1 MNQPGRADLG
11 TAERA
16 GPTRG
21 PLKRNAAKMAA
32 PRITALHW
40 RILLI
45 ASSISILIA
54 VLAARAISRA
64 ILEPAGALAA
74 TALTTILLFVGG
86 AAIHSRSLQERTRQ
100 RDAAQTAREQ
110 SDTRL
115 LLAQTAAG
123 IATVDWNLA
132 EDHAVWSSNFVDVFG
147 IPGDASAAR
156 TPYELFIE
164 LVHPEDRTRID
175 AMHIR
180 VLRTG
185 GAFSEEF
192 RINSPD
198 GAVRWIATRGEVLR
212 DDNGKPHR
220 LLGANFDI
228 TERRRSEDRL
238 KQSLAIIELANE
250 SGEIGIWNSN
260 PAVRAG
266 RLDQRARS
274 IFGLPADEE
283 RVDLKIFRDA
293 IHTDDWNRVR
303 SVLIQSL
310 KSGDKFTVECRIRRP
325 DLAVRWIRIRGQA
338 DIDALT
344 RRAVR
349 MTGIVFD
356 ITERRER
363 EAHLRFL
370 MRELTHRSKNLL
382 AVIQAMARQTGG
394 TAVSLD
400 DFQSRFS
407 ARLHGLAVS
416 HDLLVNEDWQGAFLA
431 DIVRSQVEHFAD
443 LASKRLVIEGD
454 NVQLKPEAAQNIGLA
469 LHELATN
476 AAKFGAL
483 ANADGK
489 VSISWSVIT
498 GAADGKML
506 QIIWRESGGPPVEPP
521 TRRGFGSSV
530 IERVVARALDGRV
543 SLTFE
548 PGGVVWTLETPMS
561 YLLPNNLAAAGVG
574 AAGTL

>member
-1 MNQPGRADLG
+1 MQ
-11 TAERA
+11 
-16 GPTRG
+16 
-21 PLKRNAAKMAA
+21 
-32 PRITALHW
+32 W

-45 ASSISILIA
+45 ASSLSIIIA
-54 VLAARAISRA
+54 VLAARAISHA

-86 AAIHSRSLQERTRQ
+86 AAIHTRVLQERTRQ
-100 RDAAQTAREQ
+100 RDAAQTARER
-110 SDTRL
+110 SETRL
-115 LLAQTAAG
+115 LLAQAAAG

-147 IPGDASAAR
+147 IPGDVASGK

-164 LVHPEDRTRID
+164 LVHPDDRTRVD
-175 AMHIR
+175 AMHVK

-192 RINSPD
+192 RISSAG
-198 GAVRWIATRGEVLR
+198 GAIRWIATRGEVLC
-212 DDNGKPHR
+212 DDKGKPYR
-220 LLGANFDI
+220 LIGSNFDI

-250 SGEIGIWNSN
+250 SGEIGVWNSN
-260 PAVRAG
+260 PAVRTG

-274 IFGLPADEE
+274 IFGLPADNE
-283 RVDLKIFRDA
+283 RIDLKIFRGA
-293 IHTDDWNRVR
+293 IHPDDWARVR
-303 SVLIQSL
+303 SVLIQAL
-310 KSGDKFTVECRIRRP
+310 KSGERFTVECRIRRP
-325 DLAVRWIRIRGQA
+325 DLEVRWIRIRGQA
-338 DIDALT
+338 DIDPLT
-344 RRAVR
+344 RRALR

-394 TAVSLD
+394 ASVSLD
-400 DFQSRFS
+400 DFQTRFS
-407 ARLHGLAVS
+407 ARLHGLAAS
-416 HDLLVNEDWQGAFLA
+416 HDLLVNEDWQGAFLG
-431 DIVRSQVEHFAD
+431 DIVRSQVAHFAD
-443 LASKRLVIEGD
+443 LAGERLTIAGD
-454 NVQLKPEAAQNIGLA
+454 SVQLKPEAAQNIGLA

-483 ANADGK
+483 ANAGGRI
-489 VSISWSVIT
+489 SISWSVIG
-498 GAADGKML
+498 GAEDGKRL
-506 QIIWRESGGPPVEPP
+506 QIVWRESGGPAVEPP
-521 TRRGFGSSV
+521 ARRGFGSSV
-530 IERVVARALDGRV
+530 IERVVARALDGHV

-548 PGGVVWTLETPMS
+548 PGGVVWTLDIPTS
-561 YLLPNNLAAAGVG
+561 FLLSNPRLAAERPG
-574 AAGTL
+574 ADAAL